1 MICLIILKR
10 RRSNL
15 IKNLE
20 ENQTDNTDTK
30 TEKDYHLEVINFILS
45 TSIIHFACISTF
57 ISYFI
62 FYLKNK
68 KKLNLNFL
76 LII

>member
-1 MICLIILKR
+1 MILSSDIYGLIEFFSFLIWIFYGINMICLIILKR

-30 TEKDYHLEVINFILS
+30 TEKDYHLKVIDFI
-45 TSIIHFACISTF
+45 
-57 ISYFI
+57 
-62 FYLKNK
+62 
-68 KKLNLNFL
+68 
-76 LII
+76 

>member
-30 TEKDYHLEVINFILS
+30 TEKDYHLEVINFIL
-45 TSIIHFACISTF
+45 IE
-57 ISYFI
+57 I
-62 FYLKNK
+62 F
-68 KKLNLNFL
+68 
-76 LII
+76 